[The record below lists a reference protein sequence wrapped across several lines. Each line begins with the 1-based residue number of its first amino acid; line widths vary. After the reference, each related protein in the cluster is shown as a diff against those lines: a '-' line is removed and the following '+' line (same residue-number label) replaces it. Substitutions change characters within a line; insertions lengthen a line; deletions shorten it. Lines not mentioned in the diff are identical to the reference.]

1 VEFFHSFFYASEI
14 EMIYINLKLLIMRNK
29 FSGNHKSFIKIFLS
43 VLFFF
48 ILNQISVF
56 SQTVESDE
64 RALIN
69 IEDGIRFSKDSLFL
83 MNFRFRMQN
92 RAGFNTLDG
101 DDLAINEFEMRVRR
115 LRLRFDGFIL
125 NSKFQY
131 YIQLGFSRADLDLET
146 SEIAQPLRDAI
157 VYYFVNSNLYFGFG
171 QSKLPGNRQRVISS
185 GNLQFADRSI
195 ANAAF
200 NIDRDFGFF
209 GYYTKGL
216 GRISLLQLKGAVSTG
231 EGRNSSIGNNGLAYT
246 GRVEFLPFGTF
257 TNTGD
262 YSEGDIEFENMPKLS
277 LGLTYSANMKA
288 NRTGGQLGPS
298 LFEVRDIYTLI
309 VDGIF
314 KYRGNSV
321 LMEYMNRSSP
331 DPFTSN
337 GEGDFRFVQV
347 GRGFNVQISR
357 MFSRESEL
365 GLRYAF
371 VDPHQSLDLFQERVD
386 EALLGY
392 SYYLRGHRIKL
403 QGNFGYKWLEGLPNL
418 DNSGNSWT
426 GLFQVEFG
434 I

>member
-1 VEFFHSFFYASEI
+1 MEFFHSFFYAYET
-14 EMIYINLKLLIMRNK
+14 EMIYINLKLLIMKNK
-29 FSGNHKSFIKIFLS
+29 FSEKYKSLVQIVLLIVFFL
-43 VLFFF
+43 L
-48 ILNQISVF
+48 LNPISVI
-56 SQTVESDE
+56 SQSVESDE

-131 YIQLGFSRADLDLET
+131 YIQLGFSKADLDLET
-146 SEIAQPLRDAI
+146 SDIAQPLRDAI
-157 VYYFVNSNLYFGFG
+157 LYYFVNSNLYFGFG

-209 GYYTKGL
+209 GYYTKGI
-216 GRISLLQLKGAVSTG
+216 GNISLLQLKGAVSTG

-246 GRVEFLPFGTF
+246 GRVEFLPFGRF
-257 TNTGD
+257 TNMGD
-262 YSEGDIEFENMPKLS
+262 YSEGDIEFENVPKFS
-277 LGLTYSANMKA
+277 LGMTYSANYKA
-288 NRTGGQLGPS
+288 NRTGGQIGPS
-298 LFEVRDIYTLI
+298 LFEVRDIYTFI
-309 VDGIF
+309 IDGIF
-314 KYRGNSV
+314 KYRGNSI

-331 DPFTSN
+331 DPLTRN
-337 GEGDFRFVQV
+337 GEGDVRFVQA
-347 GRGFNVQISR
+347 GRGFNVQLSR
-357 MFSRESEL
+357 MFSPESEL
-365 GLRYAF
+365 GLRYSF
-371 VDPHQSLDLFQERVD
+371 VDPHQSLDLYQERVD

-392 SYYLRGHRIKL
+392 TYYIKGHRIKL
-403 QGNFGYKWLEGLPNL
+403 QGNIGYKWLEGLFDF
-418 DNSGNSWT
+418 DNASNSWT

>member
-1 VEFFHSFFYASEI
+1 MKI
-14 EMIYINLKLLIMRNK
+14 KC
-29 FSGNHKSFIKIFLS
+29 SGNFKTCFKTTLLGIFIFFTSQLS
-43 VLFFF
+43 L
-48 ILNQISVF
+48 F
-56 SQTVESDE
+56 SQSVESDE

-101 DDLAINEFEMRVRR
+101 DDLAISEFEMRVRR

-131 YIQLGFSRADLDLET
+131 YIQLGFSKADLDLET
-146 SEIAQPLRDAI
+146 SDVAQPLRDAI
-157 VYYFVNSNLYFGFG
+157 VYYFVNPDLYFGFG

-195 ANAAF
+195 ANAIY

-209 GYYTKGL
+209 GYYTKGIGL
-216 GRISLLQLKGAVSTG
+216 NSYLQFKAAVTTG
-231 EGRNSSIGNNGLAYT
+231 EGRNSSKGNNGLAYT
-246 GRVEFLPFGTF
+246 GRIEFLPFGTF

-262 YSEGDIEFENMPKLS
+262 YSEGDLEFEDTPKLS
-277 LGLTYSANMKA
+277 LGMTYSANLKA
-288 NRTGGQLGPS
+288 NRTGGQIGPS
-298 LFEVRDIYTLI
+298 LFDVRDIYTLI
-309 VDGIF
+309 IDGIF

-337 GEGDFRFVQV
+337 GVGEFRFVQA
-347 GRGFNVQISR
+347 GIGFNVQISR
-357 MFSRESEL
+357 MFSRQSEF
-365 GLRYAF
+365 GFRYSF
-371 VDPHQSLDLFQERVD
+371 VDPNQSLNLFQERVD

-392 SYYLRGHRIKL
+392 TYYVKGHRIKL
-403 QGNFGYKWLEGLPNL
+403 QGNLGYKWLEGLFDF
-418 DNSGNSWT
+418 DNASNSWT